1 MKTIQGLHFVRP
13 FFRRDCLK
21 TIVWFRH
28 DLRLHDHPAL
38 KEASECGDVLPVFIL
53 PDHSSPTAS
62 DWWLSKSLMRLQQQL
77 ADLGN
82 SLLVVK
88 GQPADVLCKLA
99 TETNADALFFNGQ
112 IDPVSRR
119 DETSLLENLN
129 CPSLDI
135 RRFAPDML
143 LDPDTL
149 KTGAG
154 QPYKV
159 FGAFWKS
166 LQQQTIP
173 WPVAAPT
180 SLTHWVEEY
189 PETTSLE
196 ASGLRSSLGWDE
208 TIEETWSPGEAES
221 FEQWG
226 HFRDQV
232 LYKYGT
238 LRDYPGIDGT
248 SKLSGFLA
256 SGNMSIRSL
265 WHAVRRAQQEGD
277 APQPEPFL
285 RQLAW
290 REFAYY
296 QLFHFPEILKQP
308 LRKEFLHFPWN
319 NDSESLS
326 AWKKGQTGYPL
337 VDAGMRELWQTG
349 TMHNRVRM
357 VAASFLVKHLLID
370 WRIGAQWFQE
380 TLVDY
385 DIANNT
391 LGWQWVAGS
400 GFDAAPYFRI
410 FNPTTQSKKFDEHG
424 VYIRKW
430 IPELASLPDKH
441 LYEPHAAP
449 IEVLEEADIVLGVTY
464 PLPIVD
470 HSTARKRA
478 LDAYALIKVK
488 KEGFS

>member
-1 MKTIQGLHFVRP
+1 M
-13 FFRRDCLK
+13 K
-21 TIVWFRH
+21 TIVWFRQ
-28 DLRLHDHPAL
+28 DLRLHNHPAL

-53 PDHSSPTAS
+53 PDHSSPTAA
-62 DWWLSKSLMRLQQQL
+62 DWWLSQSLLGLQQQL
-77 ADLGN
+77 AELGN

-88 GQPADVLCKLA
+88 GSPADVLCKIA
-99 TETNADALFFNGQ
+99 QETNADALFFNGQ

-119 DETSLLENLN
+119 AETSLLENLN
-129 CPSLDI
+129 CTSLDI
-135 RRFAPDML
+135 RRFPPDML

-173 WPVAAPT
+173 WPIAAPT
-180 SLTHWVEEY
+180 SLSCWIAEY
-189 PETTSLE
+189 SEMIPLE
-196 ASGLRSSLGWDE
+196 KSGLRSSLGWDK
-208 TIEETWSPGEAES
+208 TIEETWTPGETES
-221 FEQWG
+221 FERWA
-226 HFRDQV
+226 HFRDQI
-232 LYKYGT
+232 LNKYVM

-256 SGNMSIRSL
+256 SGNMSIRGL
-265 WHAVRRAQQEGD
+265 WHAVYRAQQEGD
-277 APQPEPFL
+277 AAQPEPFL

-290 REFAYY
+290 REFSYY
-296 QLFHFPEILKQP
+296 QLFHFPDIVNQP
-308 LRKEFLHFPWN
+308 LRKEFLNFPWSD
-319 NDSESLS
+319 DSESLT
-326 AWKKGQTGYPL
+326 AWKEGKTGYPL

-430 IPELASLPDKH
+430 LPELAALPDKH
-441 LYEPHAAP
+441 LYEPQAAP
-449 IEVLEEADIVLGVTY
+449 KEVLEEADIVLGVTY
-464 PLPIVD
+464 PFPIVD
-470 HSTARKRA
+470 HATARKRA
-478 LDAYALIKVK
+478 LDAYALIKGE
-488 KEGFS
+488 KEGSS